1 MATISCY
8 KAALSLRLY
17 FPEGG
22 REGAPDI
29 TGVAA
34 LCCSLLLPCLGFHFS
49 WGRNFG
55 KWSHF
60 ILEKVKTFGSTSNT
74 GFNNK
79 VFRNLLIFFPPGSQ
93 GSRASGH
100 TAGQFFGQVLLRR
113 SQWSAWPV
121 GWPKVLQVVF
131 RYRLTKYTHTS
142 SFNSARKFE
151 AATFSQLGLHEGS
164 HTLPQGIC
172 TYL

>member
-29 TGVAA
+29 TGAAA
-34 LCCSLLLPCLGFHFS
+34 LCCSLLLPCLSFHFS

-79 VFRNLLIFFPPGSQ
+79 VFRNLLIFFPPGSR

-100 TAGQFFGQVLLRR
+100 TAGQFLG
-113 SQWSAWPV
+113 QWSAWPL
-121 GWPKVLQVVF
+121 GCPKVLHVAD
-131 RYRLTKYTHTS
+131 RYRLTKYTPTTS
-142 SFNSARKFE
+142 FSNARKFE
-151 AATFSQLGLHEGS
+151 AATFPQLGSHEGA
-164 HTLPQGIC
+164 HTLPLWIC
-172 TYL
+172 THL